1 MSKTLNDYLE
11 LLNAT
16 QQEMIVFCVQRFSD
30 RGDEFHRGLLPFL
43 PAEEAARCLL
53 FHLETLKQ
61 AQNVSDLT
69 EVGKAVIGEKYL
81 KQIISVFRSALVY
94 RASDLEKSEV
104 IHLNSVKLKRGYG
117 KRFANKFCLRLT
129 DLGINRKKPIEGL
142 YEMQMISRN
151 MWKVTGHKEYHDAVI
166 QYLSDYYGQ

>member
-53 FHLETLKQ
+53 FHLETLKA
-61 AQNVSDLT
+61 AQNVQDLN
-69 EVGKAVIGEKYL
+69 EVGKAMIGEKYL
-81 KQIISVFRSALVY
+81 KQIISVFRNALIY
-94 RASDLEKSEV
+94 RVSDLEKSEV
-104 IHLNSVKLKRGYG
+104 IYINTVKLKKAYG
-117 KRFANKFCLRLT
+117 RRYGNKFCLRMA
-129 DLGINRKKPIEGL
+129 DLGVQRTKAIEGL
-142 YEMQMISRN
+142 YELQMVSRN
-151 MWKVTGHKEYHDAVI
+151 MWKVTGHKEFFDAVI
-166 QYLSDYYGQ
+166 QYLSDYYS